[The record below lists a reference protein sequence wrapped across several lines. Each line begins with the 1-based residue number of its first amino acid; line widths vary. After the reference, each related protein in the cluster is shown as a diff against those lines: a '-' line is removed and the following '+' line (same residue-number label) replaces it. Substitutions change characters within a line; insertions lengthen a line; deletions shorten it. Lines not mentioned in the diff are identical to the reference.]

1 MSTHKVSF
9 LIFNI
14 LSIVIF
20 SACNKRPVITASEEE
35 NAYGIVYELG
45 ATGKFQE
52 AIAASDSLLENFTMS
67 DTLRV
72 SLMIERMV
80 AMANSG
86 NVDAALAYS
95 DTLSEFSKKS
105 GISEGVMQ
113 ALEMKGVSNRR
124 KGRFDEAKKYY
135 AEAIELARDE
145 GNIEMEQTLSD
156 MMGIIYVESGHPL
169 EALEFEQRALSLAES
184 LADTTAM
191 ISAAASI
198 GACYERSGQYAEA
211 IDFLNERLNVSRQMN
226 PVYRIKFLTPLF
238 SSYLA
243 LDSIYAAKRCEAEM
257 ENAASG
263 LPPYHQSAVAVLTA
277 KSRLLAKEK
286 KYREQWDT
294 FCLIDSLGTHGKSPE
309 IILTERAECLA
320 NMNDYKGAYRR
331 MLKAYDALD
340 SIRKSDIDAELS
352 ELAVRYDTYSK
363 EIEIERLSMK
373 QRTLAAIA
381 TGCLFIVIIVILIA
395 VNMRR
400 RQSLR
405 MEREKHLQYLRGLEQ
420 ERCRMARELHDDVA
434 GELVGLQF
442 GIDTLTPE
450 ERDSRIMDI
459 ARKVRTLSHELMP
472 PQFKEQS
479 FTSLLVDYVRRL
491 NRQHSPDFVVLT
503 DEGSYDWETLPP
515 EQSHELYRITQEA
528 VNNALRHAKPS
539 RISITLDGNERFSL
553 TIENDGVTK
562 EATDSEG
569 IGMQTLRARVE
580 ILNADISTA
589 IQNSKFTLTITQR

>member
-1 MSTHKVSF
+1 MSAHKVLA
-9 LIFNI
+9 LIFSI
-14 LSIVIF
+14 LSVVIF
-20 SACNKRPVITASEEE
+20 SACNKRPVITAPEEE
-35 NAYGIVYELG
+35 DAYGIVYELG
-45 ATGKFQE
+45 ATGKFRE

-72 SLMIERMV
+72 YLMIERIV
-80 AMANSG
+80 AMTNSG

-95 DTLSEFSKKS
+95 DTLAEFSKKS

-113 ALEMKGVSNRR
+113 ALEIKGLSNRR

-135 AEAIELARDE
+135 AEAIELARAE
-145 GNIEMEQTLSD
+145 GNVDMEQTLSD
-156 MMGIIYVESGHPL
+156 MMGIVYVESGHPL
-169 EALEFEQRALSLAES
+169 EALDFEQRALSLAES

-198 GACYERSGQYAEA
+198 GACYEKLGQYTEA
-211 IDFLNERLNVSRQMN
+211 VDFLNRHLSASREMN

-243 LDSIYAAKRCEAEM
+243 LDSINAAERCEAEM
-257 ENAASG
+257 EIAASG

-286 KYREQWDT
+286 RYREQWDT
-294 FCLIDSLGTHGKSPE
+294 FCLIDSLGTHGKSPD

-320 NMNDYKGAYRR
+320 NMNDYKGAYMR
-331 MLKAYDALD
+331 MQKAYDALD

-352 ELAVRYDTYSK
+352 ELSVRYDTYSK
-363 EIEIERLSMK
+363 EIEIERLSMR

-381 TGCLFIVIIVILIA
+381 TGCLFIVIIVILLA

-442 GIDTLTPE
+442 GIDTLSAE

-479 FTSLLVDYVRRL
+479 FTSLLVDYVGRL
-491 NRQHSPDFVVLT
+491 NRQHSPGFVVLT
-503 DEGSYDWETLPP
+503 DEGTYDWEALPP

-528 VNNALRHAKPS
+528 INNALRHAKPS
-539 RISITLDGNERFSL
+539 RITITLDGNERFSL

-562 EATDSEG
+562 ETTDSDG

-580 ILNADISTA
+580 ILDADISTA
-589 IQNSKFTLTITQR
+589 IQNSKFSLTITQR